1 MKTKEKTMTHE
12 EAEEILIVEWDD
24 KYSVGIPFIDGQH
37 KELIENTNR
46 LYQGC
51 LAGTEEE
58 KRAFFMQTVK
68 SVVDYVKYHFS
79 AEETMLENVKYP
91 QLSCQKKQHE
101 VFVQRLLDDVKSYQN
116 GQKFVINNFVRFLR
130 DWILSHI
137 AMEDTKYARY
147 ICNLKKSGQLDKQL
161 K

>member
-1 MKTKEKTMTHE
+1 MTCE
-12 EAEEILIVEWDD
+12 EAEEVLIVEWDD
-24 KYSVGIPFIDGQH
+24 KYSVGIPLIDGQH

-51 LAGTEEE
+51 LAGTDEER
-58 KRAFFMQTVK
+58 KVFFMEAVK

-79 AEETMLENVKYP
+79 AEERMLENVKYP
-91 QLSCQKKQHE
+91 ELSGHRKQHE
-101 VFVQRLLDDVKSYQN
+101 SFVKQLLDDVQGFKG
-116 GQKFVINNFVRFLR
+116 GQKFAPNNFVRFLR

-137 AMEDTKYARY
+137 AVEDIKYSRY
-147 ICNLKKSGQLDKQL
+147 IFDLKKSGKLDKQL